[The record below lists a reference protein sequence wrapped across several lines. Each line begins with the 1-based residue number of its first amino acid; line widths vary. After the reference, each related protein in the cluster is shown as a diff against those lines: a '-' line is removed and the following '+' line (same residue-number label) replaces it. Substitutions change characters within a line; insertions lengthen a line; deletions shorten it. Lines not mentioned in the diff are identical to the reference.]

1 MPPDDA
7 FRTSTDR
14 GGPARSGSPAVR
26 GPLPAGAPEPPAGY
40 AGKPLLA
47 AKFVPPERPH
57 AYVHRQRL
65 TDRLASAATGPLT
78 LITGPAGAG
87 KTTLAASWA
96 RTGPLPGPLVWLTL
110 DSCESAPGD
119 FWAYVLEGFR
129 RTLGTT
135 PRETAGPP
143 GADRGGHSRLLRLA
157 ALLERLPRPPVLV
170 LDGFDRVRAREVAE
184 DLEFLSEHAGPGLR
198 LVLTSRVEPLLP
210 LHRYRAEDRLAEI
223 RAADLAFTPYET
235 AVLLERHRLSPAPAT
250 VGLLTRRTEGW
261 AAGLRLCA
269 LALQQ
274 SVDPDAV
281 ARSFAASPG
290 AVADYLLN
298 EVLDTQPA
306 ALRDLLLQLSVL
318 DHVHP
323 DLARAL
329 TGRPD
334 AAELLDRL
342 VRGNVFVTRLP
353 GTPWCRLHPLFA
365 QVLQAQLHHRRPGLA
380 ARLHHRAAR
389 WFAAADDAD
398 RAVGHA
404 AAAGDWRYG
413 ADQAVRTL
421 LPGRLLAAPGSEAL
435 YRLFSRMPA
444 DLPGAGP
451 ALVAGACALY
461 RHDAAACRER
471 LAAAAH
477 QLGGDGSGPTPE
489 AALVHA
495 LLTLVCAPLAPGQ
508 DDRGLRRRAGEAAR
522 QFDTLLER
530 VPRPLVERHP
540 ELAALRCAG
549 LAHVLLR
556 TGELDAARRYF
567 TRAAGPDDGPPDDR
581 GTGRLRHA
589 ALGLLAV
596 TESLRGELTAA
607 TGHATAAMA
616 LADRTGLPPHRRS
629 GAGHL
634 ALAIAAHGHGA
645 HQDAQRHLTRAEQ
658 CPDTRHDPTLR
669 VECGLLRARLHL
681 ARGRREAARSALD
694 DCGPAPS
701 AWSARRLAAARSA
714 AALAR
719 GDTAAALA
727 AAPAAPDGTAPAAA
741 LARARAHLA
750 AGHPDRALRHLAAL
764 DGAALSRPEQVDSLL
779 VRAHA
784 AVLTGVPDTA
794 RELLARALDTARSE
808 QLRAPFTEAGPWLR
822 TLLDGTGYRAGPA
835 TGHLWFGVRW
845 GDGRSAAGTPY
856 LVEPLSHRERQVL
869 AGAARLLSADE
880 IAAELCLSPNTVK
893 THLKAVYRKLGVSRR
908 REAVDRGRELR
919 LL

>member
-1 MPPDDA
+1 M
-7 FRTSTDR
+7 T
-14 GGPARSGSPAVR
+14 
-26 GPLPAGAPEPPAGY
+26 Y
-40 AGKPLLA
+40 AGEPLLT

-65 TDRLASAATGPLT
+65 TDRLATAATGPLT

-129 RTLGTT
+129 RTLRTT
-135 PRETAGPP
+135 PREPAGH
-143 GADRGGHSRLLRLA
+143 RGSGGLPVAGRVEHSRLIHLA

-170 LDGFDRVRAREVAE
+170 LDGFDRVHAREVAV
-184 DLEFLSEHAGPGLR
+184 DLEFLLAHAGPGLR
-198 LVLTSRVEPLLP
+198 LVLTSRVDPLLP

-223 RAADLAFTPYET
+223 RAADLAFTPYE
-235 AVLLERHRLSPAPAT
+235 AAALLDRHRLSPTPAT

-269 LALQQ
+269 LAMQQ
-274 SVDPDAV
+274 SGNADAV
-281 ARSFAASPG
+281 ARSFAASPH
-290 AVADYLLN
+290 AVADYLLT
-298 EVLDTQPA
+298 EVLDSQPA

-334 AAELLDRL
+334 TAELLDRL
-342 VRGNVFVTRLP
+342 VRHNVFVTRLP
-353 GTPWCRLHPLFA
+353 GTVWCRLHPLFA

-380 ARLHHRAAR
+380 PQLHHRAAR
-389 WFAAADDAD
+389 WFAAAGDAD

-413 ADQAVRTL
+413 ADEAVRTL
-421 LPGRLLAAPGSEAL
+421 LLGRLLTASGSEGL
-435 YRLFSRMPA
+435 HRLLSRMPA
-444 DLPGAGP
+444 DVPGAGP

-461 RHDAAACRER
+461 RLDAAGCRER
-471 LAAAAH
+471 LTAAAR
-477 QLGGDGSGPTPE
+477 QMGGGGSGRTPE
-489 AALVHA
+489 TALVHA
-495 LLTLVCAPLAPGQ
+495 LLSLVCAPLAPGQ
-508 DDRGLRRRAGEAAR
+508 DDRGLRQRANEAAR
-522 QFDTLLER
+522 QVGALMER
-530 VPRPLVERHP
+530 VPRPLVEQHP

-567 TRAAGPDDGPPDDR
+567 TRATGPDDGPHDDR
-581 GTGRLRHA
+581 GAGRLRHT

-596 TESLRGELTAA
+596 TEGLRGELTAA
-607 TGHATAAMA
+607 TDHATAALA
-616 LADRTGLPPHRRS
+616 LADRAGIPPHRRS

-634 ALAIAAHGHGA
+634 ALAIVAHGRGA

-658 CPDTRHDPTLR
+658 CPDTRLDPTLH
-669 VECGLLRARLHL
+669 VECALLRARRHL
-681 ARGRREAARSALD
+681 VRGRWEAARSALD
-694 DCGPAPS
+694 DGGPAPS
-701 AWSARRLAAARSA
+701 AWSAERLAAARSA
-714 AALAR
+714 VALAR

-727 AAPAAPDGTAPAAA
+727 VAPTGTGGTAPAA

-750 AGHPDRALRHLAAL
+750 AGHPDRALRDL
-764 DGAALSRPEQVDSLL
+764 DPLDYAALSRPDRIGSLL

-784 AVLTGVPDTA
+784 AVLTGVPATA
-794 RELLARALDTARSE
+794 RELLARALDAARPE

-822 TLLDGTGYRAGPA
+822 VLLDGTGDRTGSA
-835 TGHLWFGVRW
+835 TGHIWFGVRW
-845 GDGRSAAGTPY
+845 GDGRTAAGAPY
-856 LVEPLSHRERQVL
+856 LVEPLSGRERQVL

-880 IAAELCLSPNTVK
+880 IAEELCLSPNTVK
-893 THLKAVYRKLGVSRR
+893 THLKTIYRKLGVSRR
-908 REAVDRGRELR
+908 REAVDRGRELH